1 MLIAADNPIYT
12 PHFFYQLADKKIDL
26 SADTIKAILM
36 DDQFFFIPTDHA
48 TKADVNANQI
58 ASANGYTQDDKTLS
72 GGTLTEDDTNFRVY
86 RTFSSFSWQASGGAI
101 PAIGTL
107 VLYDDTTSD
116 DTIICAVDVGLSAL
130 QTAVFV
136 DASNFTIAGDQSS
149 WIEVGMRTRLVQT
162 SDDSAEITVVAYSS
176 PNTTVTV
183 TGATVD
189 SGLSGA
195 YLGTVY
201 NTSTGDFLSVQPI
214 TLVIGQT
221 LSS

>member
-12 PHFFYQLADKKIDL
+12 PHFFYQLCDKKIDL

-36 DDQFFFIPTDHA
+36 DDQFFFLPTDHA
-48 TKADVNANQI
+48 TLADVTANQI
-58 ASANGYTQDDKTLS
+58 ATGNGYTQDDKTLS
-72 GGTLTEDDTNFRVY
+72 GGTLTEDDTNFRAY
-86 RTFSSFSWQASGGAI
+86 RTFGSFSWQASGGAI
-101 PAIGTL
+101 PACGTL
-107 VLYDDTTSD
+107 LLYDDTTSD
-116 DTIICAVDVGLSAL
+116 DTIICGLDFGVSAL

-136 DASNFTIAGDQSS
+136 DASNFTIAGDQTS
-149 WIEVGMRTRLVQT
+149 WLTVGMRVRLVQT
-162 SDDSAEITVVAYSS
+162 SDDSAEVTVVAYSS
-176 PNTTVTV
+176 PNTTVTI

-201 NTSTGDFLSVQPI
+201 TTSTGDYLSVQPI
-214 TLVIGQT
+214 TLVVGQT